1 MVVRR
6 VGALSLGKV
15 LGAVYAL
22 LGLIFGAITAFFWV
36 LTVLLG
42 IASSGQ
48 DAEGTGALVGVGLL
62 FGIGAL
68 VLYPIISGI
77 VGFIG
82 GLITAWIY
90 NLVARLAGGLE
101 IELEDRSRVY

>member
-22 LGLIFGAITAFFWV
+22 LKLIIGAFFALFSV
-36 LTVLLG
+36 LGSLLG
-42 IASSGQ
+42 VAVGGLDTQGSKAGF
-48 DAEGTGALVGVGLL
+48 GVLFGVGSIIFLPI
-62 FGIGAL
+62 FYGIL
-68 VLYPIISGI
+68 
-77 VGFIG
+77 GFIG

-90 NLVARLAGGLE
+90 NLVARFAGGLE

>member
-1 MVVRR
+1 VVVRR

-22 LGLIFGAITAFFWV
+22 LGLIIGAFFALFSV
-36 LTVLLG
+36 LGSLLG
-42 IASSGQ
+42 IAAGGP
-48 DAEGTGALVGVGLL
+48 DAQGSDALFGLL
-62 FGIGAL
+62 FGVGSIIFL
-68 VLYPIISGI
+68 PIFYGI
-77 VGFIG
+77 IGFIG

-90 NLVARLAGGLE
+90 NLVARFAGGLE